1 MLEKG
6 DNKKQA
12 QCTSSDLCHVDC
24 SRLNLKY
31 YTSPLSASALFL
43 DQSDL
48 SIPLNS
54 QSQVVRTRMAA
65 VCSTLVAD
73 VDSFVRK
80 YFADFNYLLV
90 NVPFLHIEN
99 FALLFV

>member
-1 MLEKG
+1 M
-6 DNKKQA
+6 
-12 QCTSSDLCHVDC
+12 S
-24 SRLNLKY
+24 LKY
-31 YTSPLSASALFL
+31 YTSPVSASALFL

-73 VDSFVRK
+73 VKCFSLV
-80 YFADFNYLLV
+80 LLY
-90 NVPFLHIEN
+90 NNTANLG
-99 FALLFV
+99 LLFDREIFNERSKNDLYE